1 MFRRIPWL
9 NTATNFVLLRS
20 LSCAVL
26 LLTAAVVW
34 IRIDTHIPENQPAV
48 YLEMGTQAHLNIPPI
63 CWFCAFGLVAYQS
76 IYTEKIVFY
85 IHQHRVEMSKQNSA
99 SNTLLYIF
107 HNKDHLYPKRRIWSL
122 LKNCQMVIGWWIR
135 LPVEH
140 YFWKI
145 AGSDILMHLIKI
157 LPKCQTL
164 VHVQYRILR
173 FILIK
178 SNSM

>member
-63 CWFCAFGLVAYQS
+63 CWFCAFGLKAYTSQ
-76 IYTEKIVFY
+76 YTEKIVFY
-85 IHQHRVEMSKQNSA
+85 INSIEWKWANKLASINFHKKTTCLLNVESDPFKEIVKFTSFNGEWVVNKA
-99 SNTLLYIF
+99 SWRTPF
-107 HNKDHLYPKRRIWSL
+107 
-122 LKNCQMVIGWWIR
+122 LKNSWFRPHFNAPNQSLAQMPNISICQA
-135 LPVEH
+135 
-140 YFWKI
+140 YF
-145 AGSDILMHLIKI
+145 
-157 LPKCQTL
+157 
-164 VHVQYRILR
+164 
-173 FILIK
+173 F
-178 SNSM
+178 NF